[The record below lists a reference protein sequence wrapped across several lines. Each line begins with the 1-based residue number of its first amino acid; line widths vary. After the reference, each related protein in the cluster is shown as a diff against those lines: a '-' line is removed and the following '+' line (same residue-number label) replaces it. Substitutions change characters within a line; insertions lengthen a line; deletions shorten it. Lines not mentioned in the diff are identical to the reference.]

1 MPLPVK
7 ASDLI
12 ALGDLSD
19 VQKLLVEHTQQ
30 AYVLI
35 QRMTEKVIPS
45 HQNQNSRQNAGNTVE
60 AACLEGLG
68 VGDLQCLFEMLTR
81 TLSLPVMSD
90 WPPMSEN
97 KYEDGFNPI
106 LLNENQ
112 LSHTSGGLAL
122 VKPQL
127 TALQI
132 KCLGIIHHTQSRCN
146 SNLHHHLLPLVFDFL
161 LNHSRTMWEVQPA
174 AAHGDISKYLQSLK
188 GGNSGMKNTRASLIS
203 SNPVGLSRRCLQLLA
218 NTYKTHANHHSL
230 INQHICSNILKELSK
245 PLAKVEDC
253 VSWQIVAQTVLE
265 IAVISAPI
273 VEKIKQPIIKF
284 RDAIPSREGG
294 GESSVSSGRLRTSST
309 SESDLPEEF
318 WISIYECAKSWFENL
333 NVAANGQKEV
343 GSSGGSKLITP
354 QQQQIQAVLIER
366 VCVFDQKC
374 EKRT

>member
-1 MPLPVK
+1 
-7 ASDLI
+7 
-12 ALGDLSD
+12 
-19 VQKLLVEHTQQ
+19 
-30 AYVLI
+30 
-35 QRMTEKVIPS
+35 
-45 HQNQNSRQNAGNTVE
+45 
-60 AACLEGLG
+60 
-68 VGDLQCLFEMLTR
+68 
-81 TLSLPVMSD
+81 
-90 WPPMSEN
+90 
-97 KYEDGFNPI
+97 
-106 LLNENQ
+106 
-112 LSHTSGGLAL
+112 
-122 VKPQL
+122 
-127 TALQI
+127 
-132 KCLGIIHHTQSRCN
+132 
-146 SNLHHHLLPLVFDFL
+146 
-161 LNHSRTMWEVQPA
+161 
-174 AAHGDISKYLQSLK
+174 
-188 GGNSGMKNTRASLIS
+188 MKNTRASLIS

-354 QQQQIQAVLIER
+354 QQQQIQAVLIES
-366 VCVFDQKC
+366 VCVFDQNC